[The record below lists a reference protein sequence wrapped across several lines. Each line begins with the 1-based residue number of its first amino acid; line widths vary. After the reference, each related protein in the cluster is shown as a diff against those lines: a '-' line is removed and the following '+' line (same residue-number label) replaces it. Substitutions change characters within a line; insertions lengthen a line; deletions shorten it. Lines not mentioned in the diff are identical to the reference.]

1 MPGMMKPPMTPKRSA
16 GTPIGA
22 AARKAATMAGRAKAA
37 ASAAAKP
44 KPAMGRTKGR

>member
-1 MPGMMKPPMTPKRSA
+1 MVTPIPPKPPKVSR
-16 GTPIGA
+16 TPIGA

-37 ASAAAKP
+37 ASMPAKP